1 MYENHKPSNKVS
13 AESQMNLKC
22 NILSH
27 CLGSSDVKD
36 WDLIYA
42 LCMERENIYIY
53 ILLYILFIILLLT
66 GYKIV

>member
-1 MYENHKPSNKVS
+1 MYENHRPSNKFS

-27 CLGSSDVKD
+27 CLGLSGVKD

-42 LCMERENIYIY
+42 LCMEI
-53 ILLYILFIILLLT
+53 
-66 GYKIV
+66 